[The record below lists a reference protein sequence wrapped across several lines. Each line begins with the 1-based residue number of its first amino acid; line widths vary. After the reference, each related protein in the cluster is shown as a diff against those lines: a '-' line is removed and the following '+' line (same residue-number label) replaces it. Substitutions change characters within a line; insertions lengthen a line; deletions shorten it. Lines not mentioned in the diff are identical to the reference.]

1 MKTFKKYYVG
11 KGKQVKG
18 LPIIKVTCTMDDLNA
33 LCYEYDGTLYITFEV
48 AKMKS
53 PDQFGREYTVYV
65 NRKEDSQDEPKD
77 EKNTPKPK
85 TTGKRRNVRESIEEA
100 PELN

>member
-11 KGKQVKG
+11 KGKQVKN

-33 LCYEYDGTLYITFEV
+33 LCYEFDGTLYITFEI

-53 PDQFGREYTVYV
+53 PDQFGREYTAYV
-65 NRKEDSQDEPKD
+65 NRKEDADAEPDENPEPKPVKTN
-77 EKNTPKPK
+77 KNRKVK
-85 TTGKRRNVRESIEEA
+85 ESIEEA
-100 PELN
+100 PEIF

>member
-33 LCYEYDGTLYITFEV
+33 LSYEFDGMIYVTFEV
-48 AKMKS
+48 ARMKN
-53 PDQFGREYTVYV
+53 PDHFGREYTVYV
-65 NRKEDSQDEPKD
+65 TRREEAETETFENKPAENKPAKKGRKVK
-77 EKNTPKPK
+77 
-85 TTGKRRNVRESIEEA
+85 ESIEEA
-100 PELN
+100 PELI